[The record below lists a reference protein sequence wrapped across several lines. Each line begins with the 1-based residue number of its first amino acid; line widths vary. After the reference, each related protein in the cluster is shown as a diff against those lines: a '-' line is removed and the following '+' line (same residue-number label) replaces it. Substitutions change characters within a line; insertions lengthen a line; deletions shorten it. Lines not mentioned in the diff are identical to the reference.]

1 MGARIIGTGSAVPK
15 TCLTNTDLEKRVDTS
30 HDWIVTRTGIH
41 QRYVMTQGEDILDLM
56 YAAST
61 QALDNSGINA
71 KDLQAIVVAT
81 VSGNYAFPSTAC
93 LLQARLGLDSI
104 PAFDVNA
111 ACAGF
116 VYGMSVAHSY
126 IKSGDYDRIL
136 LVGADSL
143 STMVNWEDRS
153 TCVLFGDGA
162 GAVVLDTQ
170 NARSDER
177 GVLSTVVESSGAL
190 WELLH
195 VRSDHRQTVDQ
206 EGAHPKEWGIQMKG
220 PELFKVA
227 VRALSDVT
235 RKALDR
241 ADLSPTDVNL
251 MVPHQA
257 NLRIIQAVADRLG
270 LAMDQVYCNVQN
282 YGNTSAASI
291 PMALD
296 EAVRAGRIQQNDIIA
311 LCGCG
316 GGLTWGTS
324 IVRW

>member
-1 MGARIIGTGSAVPK
+1 MGARIIGTGSSVP
-15 TCLTNTDLEKRVDTS
+15 TTRLTNTDLEKRVDTK

-41 QRYVMTQGEDILDLM
+41 QRHVMLEGEDILDLM
-56 YAAST
+56 YAASIR
-61 QALDNSGINA
+61 ALESSGIA
-71 KDLQAIVVAT
+71 ARDLQAIVVAT

-93 LLQARLGLDSI
+93 LLQARLGLDNI

-136 LVGADSL
+136 LVGADNL

-195 VRSDHRQTVDQ
+195 VRSNHRQTVDQ
-206 EGAHPKEWGIQMKG
+206 EGSHPKEWGIQMKG

-227 VRALSDVT
+227 VRALSEVT
-235 RKALDR
+235 RKALDK
-241 ADLSPTDVNL
+241 AGLSPTDVTL

-257 NLRIIQAVADRLG
+257 NLRIIKAVADRLS
-270 LAMDQVYCNVQN
+270 LDMDQVYCNVQN

-291 PMALD
+291 PIALD
-296 EAVRAGRIQQNDIIA
+296 EAVRAGKVRQNDIIA

>member
-1 MGARIIGTGSAVPK
+1 MGARIIGTGSSVPT
-15 TCLTNTDLEKRVDTS
+15 TCLTNTDLEKRVNTN

-41 QRYVMTQGEDILDLM
+41 QRHVMTEGEDILDLM

-61 QALDNSGINA
+61 QALESSGITA

-177 GVLSTVVESSGAL
+177 GLLSTVVESSGAL

-206 EGAHPKEWGIQMKG
+206 EGSHPKDWGIQMKG

-235 RKALDR
+235 RKALDK
-241 ADLSPTDVNL
+241 AGLSPTDVTL

-257 NLRIIQAVADRLG
+257 NLRIIKAVADRLG
-270 LAMDQVYCNVQN
+270 LDMDQVYCNVQN

-291 PMALD
+291 PIALD
-296 EAVRAGRIQQNDIIA
+296 EAVRAGRIKQNDIIA

>member
-1 MGARIIGTGSAVPK
+1 MGARIIGTGSSVPT
-15 TCLTNTDLEKRVDTS
+15 TCLTNTDLEKRVNTN

-41 QRYVMTQGEDILDLM
+41 QRHVMTEGEDILDLM

-61 QALDNSGINA
+61 QALESSGITA

-177 GVLSTVVESSGAL
+177 GLLSTVIESSGAL

-206 EGAHPKEWGIQMKG
+206 EGSHPKDWGIQMKG

-227 VRALSDVT
+227 VRSLSDVT

-241 ADLSPTDVNL
+241 AGLSPTDVTL

-270 LAMDQVYCNVQN
+270 LDMDQVYCNVQN

-291 PMALD
+291 PIALD
-296 EAVRAGRIQQNDIIA
+296 EAVRAGRVKQNDIIA

>member
-1 MGARIIGTGSAVPK
+1 MGARIIGTGSSVPT
-15 TCLTNTDLEKRVDTS
+15 TCLTNTDLEKRVNTN

-41 QRYVMTQGEDILDLM
+41 QRHVMTEGEDILDLM

-61 QALDNSGINA
+61 QALESSGITA

-177 GVLSTVVESSGAL
+177 GLLSTVVESSGAL

-206 EGAHPKEWGIQMKG
+206 EGSHPKDWGIQMKG

-227 VRALSDVT
+227 VRSLSDVT

-241 ADLSPTDVNL
+241 AGLSPTDVTL

-270 LAMDQVYCNVQN
+270 LDMDQVYCNVQN

-291 PMALD
+291 PIALD
-296 EAVRAGRIQQNDIIA
+296 EAVRADRVKQNDIIA

>member
-1 MGARIIGTGSAVPK
+1 MGARIIGTGSSVPK
-15 TCLTNTDLEKRVDTS
+15 TCLTNADLEKRVDTS
-30 HDWIVTRTGIH
+30 HDWIVSRTGIH
-41 QRYVMTQGEDILDLM
+41 QRHVVTQDEDILDLM
-56 YAAST
+56 HEAS
-61 QALDNSGINA
+61 QRALDASGLRA
-71 KDLQAIVVAT
+71 EQLQAIVVAT

-93 LLQARLGLDSI
+93 LLQARLGLDNI

-126 IKSGDYDRIL
+126 IKSGDYDRLL
-136 LVGADSL
+136 LVGADTL

-170 NARSDER
+170 NARADDR
-177 GVLSTVVESSGAL
+177 GLLSTVVESSGAL
-190 WELLH
+190 WQLLH

-206 EGAHPKEWGIQMKG
+206 EGSHPKEWGIQMKG

-227 VRALSDVT
+227 VRALSEVT
-235 RKALDR
+235 RKALDK
-241 ADLSPTDVNL
+241 AGLSPADVSL

-257 NLRIIQAVADRLG
+257 NLRIIRAVAERLHM
-270 LAMDQVYCNVQN
+270 AMDQVYCNVQN

-291 PMALD
+291 PIALD
-296 EAVRAGRIQQNDIIA
+296 EAVRAGRVRPNDILA